1 MGRETKSLDVMGDK
15 SPPDGNEPIAPH
27 DVSANV
33 HDQSTITYESSTI
46 THEGSTSTHE
56 VSTTT
61 HEDSTLNEQ
70 STSYEHSI
78 TSQELGNL
86 EIQQDDKAVDSS
98 QSTPKQILEVEEG
111 NKNSLKIISQEQGT
125 VVFTVQD
132 DQTDEPNIS
141 DDVPSTSDVV
151 LETSDDKTRIMV
163 FRVTEYDYESNTSD
177 VPNNSEG
184 EPSTSEDVPEI
195 SITAALSNNVQI
207 EHASESSEIVKTN
220 GGNTEIDCKRH
231 SSTDS
236 EPFVVDS
243 KI

>member
-86 EIQQDDKAVDSS
+86 EIQAVDSS
-98 QSTPKQILEVEEG
+98 QSTPKQILEVEEE

-125 VVFTVQD
+125 CVFTVQD

-141 DDVPSTSDVV
+141 DDVPSTFDVV
-151 LETSDDKTRIMV
+151 LETSDDKPSTSSSV
-163 FRVTEYDYESNTSD
+163 VTEKYHYESNTSD

-184 EPSTSEDVPEI
+184 EPGTSEDVPEI

-207 EHASESSEIVKTN
+207 EHASGNSEIVKTN